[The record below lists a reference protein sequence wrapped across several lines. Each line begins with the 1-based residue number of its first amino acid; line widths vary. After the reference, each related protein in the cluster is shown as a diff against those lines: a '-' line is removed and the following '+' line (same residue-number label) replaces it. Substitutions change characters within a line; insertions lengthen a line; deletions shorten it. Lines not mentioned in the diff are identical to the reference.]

1 LFRKRWHDMATRTL
15 AIKQS
20 ANVKEAVY
28 DPDSQTLTVKL
39 NGGTY
44 SYSGVSEDKAVA
56 FEQADSAGGFLH
68 SQIKG
73 QHEYSKV
80 N

>member
-1 LFRKRWHDMATRTL
+1 MATRTL

-44 SYSGVSEDKAVA
+44 QVDGVNEEKAIA
-56 FEQADSAGGFLH
+56 FEQADSHGSFFH
-68 SQIKG
+68 REFKG
-73 QHEYSKV
+73 QHTISKV
-80 N
+80 G